1 MFIAARRTRS
11 RRLRAG
17 AALLAG
23 LIPTTLAVALL
34 ATSQDVLPVS
44 DESIDVVF
52 FEEAPPAAPGPAN
65 AAPPSPKAEPS
76 KVSPSVDVEVE
87 PESEVEPDEITDRD
101 EPPSEDTNAP
111 VVADLSPAESGAG
124 DGGGGGGCETE
135 PCDPGGCT
143 GPDCDSERTGPTS
156 VHWSKVTVKRQVPP
170 QMPAAARQLG
180 PMEQKCT
187 VRMTIDTRGRVTHV
201 DPIDCPPVF
210 HHSAT
215 TAAGKWRFEPM
226 KVDDQSVEAT
236 FLLTIRYLV
245 E

>member
-1 MFIAARRTRS
+1 MFIAARRTSS

-44 DESIDVVF
+44 DERIDVVF
-52 FEEAPPAAPGPAN
+52 FEEAPPAAPGPAI
-65 AAPPSPKAEPS
+65 AAPPGPKAEPS
-76 KVSPSVDVEVE
+76 TVSPSVDVEVE
-87 PESEVEPDEITDRD
+87 PETEVEPDAITVRD
-101 EPPSEDTNAP
+101 DLLTEDTGAP
-111 VVADLSPAESGAG
+111 VVADLSPAESGA
-124 DGGGGGGCETE
+124 DAGGGGGGCETE

-143 GPDCDSERTGPTS
+143 GPDCESGRAGPTA

-170 QMPAAARQLG
+170 NMPAAARQLG

-201 DPIDCPPVF
+201 DPVDCPPVF
-210 HHSAT
+210 HHSAI

-226 KVDDQSVEAT
+226 KVDGQSVDAT